1 MAVKCSISASV
12 SCSIVQK
19 ATGQAKK
26 KKKKKKGGKRTQMIG

>member
-26 KKKKKKGGKRTQMIG
+26 KKKGGKRTQMIG